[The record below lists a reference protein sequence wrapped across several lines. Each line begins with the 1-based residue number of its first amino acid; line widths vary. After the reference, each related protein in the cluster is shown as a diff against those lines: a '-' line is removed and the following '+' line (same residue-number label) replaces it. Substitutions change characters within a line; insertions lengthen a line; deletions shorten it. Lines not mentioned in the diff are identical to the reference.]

1 MSYVLGLVGAVL
13 MTFSVPLGYWYLLSH
28 YLEQRQRASKATDA
42 IIAARLAMIRSRS
55 SSSGGLRS

>member
-28 YLEQRQRASKATDA
+28 YLEQRQRARKQ
-42 IIAARLAMIRSRS
+42 L
-55 SSSGGLRS
+55 